1 MDSYDTIDERIKALL
16 KSYCLNCPM
25 KEKCFSKRRIDMYHF
40 LMYEV
45 TSNMKHSKEIDYFIY
60 NCEYKKMMDEAPK
73 INFNLNSSYNTIK
86 DTISWLNKGEEK

>member
-60 NCEYKKMMDEAPK
+60 NCEYKK
-73 INFNLNSSYNTIK
+73 
-86 DTISWLNKGEEK
+86 